1 MRIKQQF
8 NYFDVDS
15 YMQKQVNQL
24 GQVKTMMLQAA
35 KRSNDLNVI
44 YTIDAKEG
52 SYITEAEIV
61 NLMQPLKLRQLKKK
75 TAIRQ
80 RKQKQLLLTHILELR
95 RI

>member
-1 MRIKQQF
+1 MYTVNELNMRIKQQF

-44 YTIDAKEG
+44 YTTIDAKEG
-52 SYITEAEIV
+52 SYITEAEIA
-61 NLMQPLKLRQLKKK
+61 QFDAAIEAASTEEEK

-80 RKQKQLLLTHILELR
+80 RKQSNCC
-95 RI
+95 